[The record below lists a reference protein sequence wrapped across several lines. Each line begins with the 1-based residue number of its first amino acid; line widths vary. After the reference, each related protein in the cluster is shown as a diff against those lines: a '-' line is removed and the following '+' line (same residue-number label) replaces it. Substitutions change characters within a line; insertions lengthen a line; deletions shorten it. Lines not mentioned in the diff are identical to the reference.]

1 MWLSNDITWCTHAEC
16 PVTNCRR
23 HQSRKPNKAG
33 VSSFAD
39 FRMTSECPVDAGLA
53 ECVDGCYHAKE
64 CFEETRD
71 PNEALQKLTDT
82 YCDHCLF
89 STLEED

>member
-1 MWLSNDITWCTHAEC
+1 
-16 PVTNCRR
+16 
-23 HQSRKPNKAG
+23 
-33 VSSFAD
+33 
-39 FRMTSECPVDAGLA
+39 MTSECPVDAGLA

-64 CFEETRD
+64 CFEETKD